1 MIFTIGSPN
10 KGSLIFLMIE
20 RRKEMDE
27 LNIVTGFTRTIISK
41 MLRKFLQ
48 KKIGTDV
55 DVKLNTIKVNMVED
69 KAYVHLDIEAE
80 LIKGELMKLIKDY
93 I

>member
-1 MIFTIGSPN
+1 
-10 KGSLIFLMIE
+10 
-20 RRKEMDE
+20 MDE

-55 DVKLNTIKVNMVED
+55 DVKLNTIKVNIVED

-80 LIKGELMKLIKDY
+80 LTKGELMKLIKDY

>member
-1 MIFTIGSPN
+1 
-10 KGSLIFLMIE
+10 
-20 RRKEMDE
+20 MDE

>member
-1 MIFTIGSPN
+1 M
-10 KGSLIFLMIE
+10 
-20 RRKEMDE
+20 
-27 LNIVTGFTRTIISK
+27 
-41 MLRKFLQ
+41 
-48 KKIGTDV
+48 

-80 LIKGELMKLIKDY
+80 LTKGELMKLIKDY

>member
-1 MIFTIGSPN
+1 
-10 KGSLIFLMIE
+10 
-20 RRKEMDE
+20 MDE

-80 LIKGELMKLIKDY
+80 LTKSELMKLIKDY